1 MTATATQESDIPGPG
16 PRLRA
21 AARATRAQARAR
33 QKRRKGK
40 GGKTINIGG
49 LKCCSTA
56 SDDRMICYAYN
67 DGRHCDGDCGMLHV
81 CRVIGCA
88 DTHPMVELPGFD
100 HSKHHM
106 PKSVM

>member
-1 MTATATQESDIPGPG
+1 MEADNDKDNQRGKDKGGKGDKGSGKVKSKFG
-16 PRLRA
+16 
-21 AARATRAQARAR
+21 
-33 QKRRKGK
+33 KGGK
-40 GGKTINIGG
+40 GGKTIKIGG

-81 CRVIGCA
+81 CRVIGSA
-88 DTHPMVELPGFD
+88 DTHPMVEHPGFD
-100 HSKHHM
+100 HSKHHV